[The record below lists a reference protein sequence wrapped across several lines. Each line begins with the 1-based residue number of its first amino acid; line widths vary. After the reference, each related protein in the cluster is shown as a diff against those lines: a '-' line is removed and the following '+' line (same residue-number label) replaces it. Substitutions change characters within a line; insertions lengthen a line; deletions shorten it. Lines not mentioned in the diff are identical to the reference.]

1 MVTHKTFPNHRVFE
15 TQIGNRTFTV
25 ETGKVAE
32 LANAECICRYGD
44 TVVLTTVTASPDPK
58 PGIDY
63 FPLTIEFEERLYSV
77 GRIPGSFNR
86 REGKPSER
94 GILNSRLI
102 DRPMRP
108 LFDEELRNDVVVTC
122 TVLANDYDNPVE
134 IVASLGASISIAS
147 SDVPWNGPVATTNVA
162 YVNGEYVVN
171 PSAEERAA
179 ASCFVTI
186 ASTFE
191 KVVMI
196 ETEAN
201 ESPESIVLE
210 CIRIAHETNMEIVKF
225 INGIVAEIGKPK
237 FTFEKAAV
245 NHDLLDELCAYGM
258 DQIEYALDTDDKNIR
273 EERLTA
279 ARRDFAEKFAEKYE
293 DFDLHI
299 EVCLYK
305 MQKKVVKKWLLAGKR
320 VDGRG
325 MDEIRPLAAEV
336 GVLPRVHGSGLFT
349 RGQTQGLSICTLNTL
364 SAAQKLDTIYPEE
377 TKRYIHHYNFPAFS
391 TGEAK
396 AARSTSR
403 REIGHGALAE
413 KALLPVI
420 PSVEEFPYAIRVV
433 SEVLSSN
440 GSTSQGSICGSTLA
454 LMDAGVPIKRP
465 VAGIS
470 CGLITEGDRR
480 VEVERDG
487 RAVTLNLPLDDL
499 IAMRQK
505 KGYEGFLAL
514 RFPFIVDSTVSAA
527 ASAVLKKGDEILAV
541 DDLRG
546 AEFPDYQRY
555 IRSRAGDSVR
565 IEALREG
572 DMVLTM
578 TLPVSEEGLIGVA
591 PRQDLYT
598 PRTQEY
604 TLRESIP
611 AGIRK
616 TGEVI
621 SSYWEQLKLIVQPKT
636 KMYEELGGFIAIG
649 SIFPAAWDWQD
660 FWMKT
665 AFLSIIL
672 AVMNILPIPGLDG
685 GHALFTFWE
694 MISGR
699 KVSDK
704 VLEAAQY
711 VGMIVLLM
719 LLLYANGNDIYR
731 FFIK

>member
-1 MVTHKTFPNHRVFE
+1 M
-15 TQIGNRTFTV
+15 
-25 ETGKVAE
+25 
-32 LANAECICRYGD
+32 
-44 TVVLTTVTASPDPK
+44 
-58 PGIDY
+58 
-63 FPLTIEFEERLYSV
+63 
-77 GRIPGSFNR
+77 
-86 REGKPSER
+86 
-94 GILNSRLI
+94 
-102 DRPMRP
+102 
-108 LFDEELRNDVVVTC
+108 
-122 TVLANDYDNPVE
+122 DNVQE
-134 IVASLGASISIAS
+134 IISSL
-147 SDVPWNGPVATTNVA
+147 
-162 YVNGEYVVN
+162 
-171 PSAEERAA
+171 
-179 ASCFVTI
+179 
-186 ASTFE
+186 
-191 KVVMI
+191 
-196 ETEAN
+196 
-201 ESPESIVLE
+201 
-210 CIRIAHETNMEIVKF
+210 
-225 INGIVAEIGKPK
+225 
-237 FTFEKAAV
+237 
-245 NHDLLDELCAYGM
+245 
-258 DQIEYALDTDDKNIR
+258 
-273 EERLTA
+273 
-279 ARRDFAEKFAEKYE
+279 
-293 DFDLHI
+293 
-299 EVCLYK
+299 
-305 MQKKVVKKWLLAGKR
+305 
-320 VDGRG
+320 
-325 MDEIRPLAAEV
+325 
-336 GVLPRVHGSGLFT
+336 
-349 RGQTQGLSICTLNTL
+349 
-364 SAAQKLDTIYPEE
+364 
-377 TKRYIHHYNFPAFS
+377 
-391 TGEAK
+391 
-396 AARSTSR
+396 
-403 REIGHGALAE
+403 
-413 KALLPVI
+413 
-420 PSVEEFPYAIRVV
+420 
-433 SEVLSSN
+433 
-440 GSTSQGSICGSTLA
+440 
-454 LMDAGVPIKRP
+454 
-465 VAGIS
+465 
-470 CGLITEGDRR
+470 LITEGDRR